1 MSSKKGNIV
10 ELFIDKAIL
19 AVAGLISVVVLFVFV
34 ISTTKIEYKNNW
46 YGPAEIDKEINR
58 NALKLRE
65 KLQKDP
71 NTANRYKSQKSQF
84 LSQLEDPIKQID
96 IVIQYPLAG
105 YASGPQTDIHR
116 IYHIPSMPPIEKP
129 TAAVAKM
136 AAFVP
141 TEDLS
146 PTVTYQTVE
155 IKLEDMD
162 LVTVES
168 SIDAKQLYADFQ
180 EAFAGKGVREAWRNA
195 QYAKPVFAKVELQ
208 RKTQQSD
215 GSWSDW
221 AEVPRTKICYL
232 KKSLQVPN
240 KANEYEMEIS
250 LVQFAKDEF
259 RTEILQPPVYY
270 NAIPGAPWISPSF
283 YNERQKEITKQQDE
297 IRRLQIEAEKAK
309 KLQDRANQPS
319 RPTTTRPPARSGDTT
334 GEGGGAPSRAPVT
347 PRTPTP
353 RQPAPPRTNPP
364 GGTTRNAPTA
374 PAEQAQ
380 SASEES
386 KFNAIRLTPNT
397 NLGDLDKLV
406 FWAHDDTTEPGEKYQ
421 YRIRIGV
428 FNPIAGKKWFTE
440 DQNDLRD
447 QIVLWSKFADVND
460 VVEIPQRL
468 YFFASDIREIEKGG
482 NVDKTVE
489 VMVARYMLGNWL
501 SHTFNVKSG
510 EEIGKVVEA
519 TDPRL
524 EQAGI
529 NIDTIDFSTGAVMI
543 DARKITEWIG
553 SGSLRPREYYEF
565 LYSRDGKT
573 IEKTA
578 IRERFWSAKVA
589 KIYKEISDALAAP
602 PVMLLDWSR
611 ASTGSGQQIL
621 RTSPQES
628 APGAGAQPR
637 SASPAPARQG
647 RGDSGE

>member
-1 MSSKKGNIV
+1 
-10 ELFIDKAIL
+10 
-19 AVAGLISVVVLFVFV
+19 
-34 ISTTKIEYKNNW
+34 
-46 YGPAEIDKEINR
+46 
-58 NALKLRE
+58 
-65 KLQKDP
+65 
-71 NTANRYKSQKSQF
+71 
-84 LSQLEDPIKQID
+84 
-96 IVIQYPLAG
+96 
-105 YASGPQTDIHR
+105 
-116 IYHIPSMPPIEKP
+116 
-129 TAAVAKM
+129 
-136 AAFVP
+136 
-141 TEDLS
+141 
-146 PTVTYQTVE
+146 
-155 IKLEDMD
+155 
-162 LVTVES
+162 
-168 SIDAKQLYADFQ
+168 
-180 EAFAGKGVREAWRNA
+180 
-195 QYAKPVFAKVELQ
+195 
-208 RKTQQSD
+208 
-215 GSWSDW
+215 
-221 AEVPRTKICYL
+221 
-232 KKSLQVPN
+232 
-240 KANEYEMEIS
+240 
-250 LVQFAKDEF
+250 
-259 RTEILQPPVYY
+259 
-270 NAIPGAPWISPSF
+270 
-283 YNERQKEITKQQDE
+283 
-297 IRRLQIEAEKAK
+297 
-309 KLQDRANQPS
+309 
-319 RPTTTRPPARSGDTT
+319 
-334 GEGGGAPSRAPVT
+334 
-347 PRTPTP
+347 
-353 RQPAPPRTNPP
+353 
-364 GGTTRNAPTA
+364 
-374 PAEQAQ
+374 
-380 SASEES
+380 
-386 KFNAIRLTPNT
+386 
-397 NLGDLDKLV
+397 
-406 FWAHDDTTEPGEKYQ
+406 
-421 YRIRIGV
+421 V